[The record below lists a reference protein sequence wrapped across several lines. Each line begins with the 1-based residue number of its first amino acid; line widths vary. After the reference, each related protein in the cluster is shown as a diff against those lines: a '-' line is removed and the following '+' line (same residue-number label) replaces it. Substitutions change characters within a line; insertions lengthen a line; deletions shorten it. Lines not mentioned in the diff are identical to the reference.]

1 MTITVEINAV
11 TGEEVSR
18 EMTTAEQK
26 IQDAYVKVQSDKE
39 AAKQAEAEA
48 NATAKAELLARL
60 GITADEAKLLLGG
73 N

>member
-39 AAKQAEAEA
+39 AAEQAEAEA
-48 NATAKAELLARL
+48 AATAKAALLVRL
-60 GITADEAKLLLGG
+60 GITADEAKLLLS
-73 N
+73 